1 MIELLISIIAL
12 IVAVVS
18 LMRNRSF
25 NERYLELQRVVS
37 DLARKQL
44 EILNRDESQEGHTYL
59 DIQIVPKGNAHEF
72 LVSNFGEYPAKDI
85 EFAVRPQGS
94 GESPIIQRD
103 YDEKFPIPILQ
114 PGNSVGAM
122 AAFHFGSPRAFMV
135 TLRWKDD
142 SDTPIEIETFLAL

>member
-1 MIELLISIIAL
+1 MIEISISIIAL

-25 NERYLELQRVVS
+25 NEKYLELQRIVS

-59 DIQIVPKGNAHEF
+59 DMQIVPKGNAHEF
-72 LVSNFGEYPAKDI
+72 LVSNVGDYPAREI
-85 EFAVRPQGS
+85 EFEIKPQGS
-94 GESPIIQRD
+94 GESPLIQSD
-103 YDEKFPIPILQ
+103 YEEKFPVSILQ

-122 AAFHFGSPRAFMV
+122 AAFHMGSPRGFMA
-135 TLRWKDD
+135 TLRWKDESD
-142 SDTPIEIETFLAL
+142 SPVEIETFLAL